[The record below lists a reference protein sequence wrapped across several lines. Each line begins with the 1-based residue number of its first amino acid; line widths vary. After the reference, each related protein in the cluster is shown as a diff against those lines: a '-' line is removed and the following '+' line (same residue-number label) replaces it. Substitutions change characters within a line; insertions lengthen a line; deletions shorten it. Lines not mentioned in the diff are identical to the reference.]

1 MPVVPHSVPRARR
14 TACTATFASLTRGG
28 LPASGLA
35 VGLFAVGVLG
45 CGGETSPPQLLV
57 AFDRALPARGAGVA
71 AGPERRV
78 AVALAEAGA
87 EGGEL
92 RVVDDGTGLPT
103 EGPYPG
109 LPIAAHAPVF
119 VGTRVVLVGPIGKVS
134 VVDLA
139 GAIEREA
146 PLPGGPSPTTPLTRI
161 DATRVAYAST
171 SGALH
176 VLDVATGAFEPT
188 RTFGGVPS
196 AAVASRASGEL
207 AVGTDTGRVHVFDS
221 TGREAWTYDAPGAIG
236 ALAFADDGSVWLG
249 RAGAVERLTAPGVV
263 AATRA
268 RAGNVTGLAT
278 RGAELMAWGDD
289 GVVERLAA
297 DASVTAR
304 ARTRPDADPNP
315 PAVAAPPAVLA
326 DGSMIVA
333 DASGRAHWFDPS
345 GATRA
350 TAELGGAPAP
360 SSAETARGTLVLAV
374 GARVVALAG
383 RADE

>member
-1 MPVVPHSVPRARR
+1 VWV
-14 TACTATFASLTRGG
+14 AST
-28 LPASGLA
+28 GLA
-35 VGLFAVGVLG
+35 LALVA
-45 CGGETSPPQLLV
+45 CGGEASPPQLLV

-119 VGTRVVLVGPIGKVS
+119 VGTRMVLVGPIGKVS

-139 GAIEREA
+139 GTIEREA
-146 PLPGGPSPTTPLTRI
+146 PLPSGPSATTPLTRI

-171 SGALH
+171 TGALH
-176 VLDVATGAFEPT
+176 VLDVATGSFAPT

-196 AAVASRASGEL
+196 AAVATRASGEL
-207 AVGTDTGRVHVFDS
+207 AVGTDTGRVYVFDS

-236 ALAFADDGSVWLG
+236 ALAFGEDGSVWLG
-249 RAGAVERLTAPGVV
+249 RAGAVERLAAPGAV
-263 AATRA
+263 AATHA
-268 RAGNVTGLAT
+268 RAGNVTGLAA
-278 RGAELMAWGDD
+278 RGDQIVAWGDD

-297 DASVTAR
+297 NASVVTR

-326 DGSMIVA
+326 DGSVIAA
-333 DASGRAHWFDPS
+333 DASGRAHWFDAS

-350 TAELGGAPAP
+350 TVELGGAPAP
-360 SSAETARGTLVLAV
+360 SSAETARGTLVLVV
-374 GARVVALAG
+374 GARLVALAG
-383 RADE
+383 RVDE